1 MMNFELEFT
10 TEDPVLTPIDSYLID
25 IIDQSEFDGFSLSF
39 KIFGPER
46 RKSLTLKSLTNLT
59 KRKMSL
65 SELTKR
71 KMSLSKTWRRTSDP
85 QGISSEP

>member
-46 RKSLTLKSLTNLT
+46 RKSLTLKALTNLK
-59 KRKMSL
+59 KRKL
-65 SELTKR
+65 SVSMTA
-71 KMSLSKTWRRTSDP
+71 MSLSKRLSWRRTSDP
-85 QGISSEP
+85 QDSRD

>member
-1 MMNFELEFT
+1 MMNFDQLFT
-10 TEDPVLTPIDSYLID
+10 TEDPVLTLIDSDLIA
-25 IIDQSEFDGFSLSF
+25 IIDQSDFDGFSF
-39 KIFGPER
+39 YNEIFGPER

-65 SELTKR
+65 SVSV
-71 KMSLSKTWRRTSDP
+71 MSLSKMMTWRRTSDP